1 MGADLYYTTQK
12 VDKSG
17 WTEGQPLLATL
28 YIIRN
33 EKCVTFLGAICTS
46 GPTLKPLIII
56 SRKTVDQELF
66 ELVSTPENVDYAY
79 S

>member
-1 MGADLYYTTQK
+1 MIVPKGK
-12 VDKSG
+12 
-17 WTEGQPLLATL
+17 
-28 YIIRN
+28 IINNYGIYRN
-33 EKCVTFLGAICTS
+33 EKCVTLLGAICAS
-46 GPTLKPLIII
+46 GQTLKPLIII